1 MRCAVFRHENGRHC
15 RELSEAC
22 IVKTVVVATKA
33 VVAVMKTIVMP
44 IKGQIP
50 FGIFRPIST
59 FVCYR
64 RFSGSSAFPQ
74 CQDFLFL
81 SNKGIPFF
89 YFLPVSF
96 YQLLISP
103 DLKEEN
109 VRYESSKISY
119 QIEKCSNKG
128 YCLLL

>member
-64 RFSGSSAFPQ
+64 RFSGGLAF
-74 CQDFLFL
+74 
-81 SNKGIPFF
+81 S
-89 YFLPVSF
+89 
-96 YQLLISP
+96 
-103 DLKEEN
+103 
-109 VRYESSKISY
+109 
-119 QIEKCSNKG
+119 
-128 YCLLL
+128 